1 MSKIP
6 SPCGLGEELGALF
19 DEVEALGVQAQ
30 TLATQL
36 QNADASTL
44 ASLVG
49 NVASTMI
56 AQNTGLMVKADAF
69 SSTVSGISPP
79 SLLDEVFDKV
89 KTLENVL
96 SQPGLDPLEKAA
108 ALLKFA
114 DDMDLLQ
121 GKYAEKMTEYG
132 IDLTKLVDVL
142 QTGDITPKMLC
153 DILPNVSILPDGSSL
168 EKALP
173 IEFPETGINDI
184 IDTANDVVANAQSKL
199 LQVDKMLTA
208 PASLRLLVGGDP
220 SSDVINSV
228 KNMLPAGT
236 AKNLLTKEISNLT
249 SSYNK
254 AADFIADLTD
264 FSSSDVKTKSI
275 SELVTTVKSNEDR
288 LDPPDETV
296 VPVAEEGTLYVNENP
311 FYQSTS
317 YDEVE
322 AALAGSDTTKQI
334 TVVNGGDIVM
344 AKGRIDGDTGN
355 DGEETTSGANRNPIY
370 LRLTVSSPTVSS
382 TSKRTA
388 TAICQCELVSPL
400 GLYYGRYSVTKAVLL
415 DHGAGYTEAPEIRL
429 DEGVS
434 TLTLD
439 RNPGVGGLPIFFPT
453 MYGNF
458 EDTSSSAG
466 QRLHQIRTAPEFSG
480 VFASDGD
487 GAASEEPS
495 VMDKIADLIEEKTGT
510 RPPWA
515 DDGGGTPGAGG
526 VDWTQYLDD
535 WSPDTNTLTT
545 GGFDDSGNY
554 LDTGYSYF
562 SFLDGPRE
570 GACWAF
576 FRLKID
582 NNTEANYVKLNVND
596 NDVNGGATTEVIGYG
611 YGLNSIDYR
620 QTNTRAFQ
628 TRRYG
633 GADGNYKIY
642 SQGEVAITGGALF
655 VDGSDIVFE
664 QYYDFNP
671 LNLFNPDLNY
681 AFWKKDESEG
691 YNWTTVGLQKLV
703 FTFDRDGYG
712 GEAATATFHSIWNS
726 NGVVDNVTIKVIGGE
741 TQVVDKL
748 NKGPRVQVRFDQG
761 YSNYDNI
768 VSWMQSFNTALT
780 NYKNGSDNR
789 PIHMAIGFGINDS
802 YA

>member
-1 MSKIP
+1 MAKIP

-36 QNADASTL
+36 KNADASTL
-44 ASLVG
+44 ANLVG

-56 AQNTGLMVKADAF
+56 AQNTGLMTKADAF

-96 SQPGLDPLEKAA
+96 SQPGLDPVERAA

-132 IDLTKLVDVL
+132 IDLTKLVDFL

-184 IDTANDVVANAQSKL
+184 IATANDVVANAQSKL

-254 AADFIADLTD
+254 AADFIAELTD

-275 SELVTTVKSNEDR
+275 AELVTTVKSNEDR

-296 VPVAEEGTLYVNENP
+296 APVAEEGTLYVNEDP

-334 TVVNGGDIVM
+334 TVVAGGNLIV
-344 AKGRIDGDTGN
+344 AKGNIDGDPGN

-370 LRLTVSSPTVSS
+370 FRLTVSSPTVSS

-388 TAICQCELVSPL
+388 TAICQCELVSVI
-400 GLYYGRYSVTKAVLL
+400 GTRYGRYSVTKAVLL

-453 MYGNF
+453 MYGDF
-458 EDTSSSAG
+458 EDTSPNAG
-466 QRLHQIRTAPEFSG
+466 QRLHQIQAAPVFSG

-487 GAASEEPS
+487 GSAASEEPS
-495 VMDKIADLIEEKTGT
+495 VMDKLADLIEQETGT
-510 RPPWA
+510 RPDWA
-515 DDGGGTPGAGG
+515 DDGDPTGTGDT
-526 VDWTQYLDD
+526 DWTQYLDD
-535 WSPDTNTLTT
+535 WSPDTNTLAT
-545 GGFDDSGNY
+545 GGYDADGNY
-554 LDTGYSYF
+554 LDTGYYYF
-562 SFLDGPRE
+562 PFLDGPRE
-570 GACWAF
+570 GSCWSF
-576 FRLKID
+576 FKVAID
-582 NNTEANYVKLNVND
+582 TNTEANYIKLNVND
-596 NDVNGGATTEVIGYG
+596 VDLNGGATTEVIGYG

-620 QTNTRAFQ
+620 QTNVRQFQ
-628 TRRYG
+628 TRRYSLG
-633 GADGNYKIY
+633 TGDGDNYENY
-642 SQGEVAITGGALF
+642 NEGTAAITGSALF
-655 VDGSDIVFE
+655 VDGPDIVFE

-671 LNLFNPDLNY
+671 LDLFNPDLDY
-681 AFWKKDESEG
+681 ALWKRNESDA
-691 YNWTTVGLQKLV
+691 YWTSVGLQAFNLS
-703 FTFDRDGYG
+703 FFRDVNNKTQTY
-712 GEAATATFHSIWNS
+712 HNIWNS
-726 NGVVDNVTIKVIGGE
+726 NGVPNNVTIKVIGGE

-748 NKGPRVQVRFDQG
+748 NKGPRIQVRFDTG
-761 YSNYDNI
+761 YPFYDNI
-768 VSWMQSFNTALT
+768 VSWMQSFDTALA
-780 NYKNGSDNR
+780 NYKNGSDTR
-789 PIHMAIGFGINDS
+789 TIYMAMGFGINDT
-802 YA
+802 YI

>member
-1 MSKIP
+1 MAKIP

-36 QNADASTL
+36 KNADASTL
-44 ASLVG
+44 ANLVG

-56 AQNTGLMVKADAF
+56 AQNTGLMTKADAF

-96 SQPGLDPLEKAA
+96 SQPGLDPVERAA

-132 IDLTKLVDVL
+132 IDLTKLVDFL

-184 IDTANDVVANAQSKL
+184 IATANDVVANAQSKL

-254 AADFIADLTD
+254 AADFIAELTD

-275 SELVTTVKSNEDR
+275 AELVTTVKSNEDR

-296 VPVAEEGTLYVNENP
+296 APVAEEGTLYVNEDP

-334 TVVNGGDIVM
+334 TVVAGGNLIV
-344 AKGRIDGDTGN
+344 AKGNIDGDPGN

-370 LRLTVSSPTVSS
+370 FRLTVSSPTVSS

-388 TAICQCELVSPL
+388 TAICQCELVSVI
-400 GLYYGRYSVTKAVLL
+400 GTRYGRYSVTKAVLL

-453 MYGNF
+453 MYGDF
-458 EDTSSSAG
+458 EDTSPNAG
-466 QRLHQIRTAPEFSG
+466 QRLHQIQAAPVFSG

-487 GAASEEPS
+487 GSAASEEPS
-495 VMDKIADLIEEKTGT
+495 VMDKLADLIEQETGT
-510 RPPWA
+510 RPDWA
-515 DDGGGTPGAGG
+515 DDGDPTGTGDT
-526 VDWTQYLDD
+526 DWTQYLDD
-535 WSPDTNTLTT
+535 WSPDTNTLAT
-545 GGFDDSGNY
+545 GGYDADGNY
-554 LDTGYSYF
+554 LDTGYYYF
-562 SFLDGPRE
+562 PFLDGPRE
-570 GACWAF
+570 GACWSF
-576 FRLKID
+576 FKVAID
-582 NNTEANYVKLNVND
+582 TNTEANYIKLNVND
-596 NDVNGGATTEVIGYG
+596 VDLNGGATTEVIGYG

-620 QTNTRAFQ
+620 QTNVRQFQ
-628 TRRYG
+628 TRRYSLG
-633 GADGNYKIY
+633 TGDGDNYENY
-642 SQGEVAITGGALF
+642 NEGTAAITGSALF
-655 VDGSDIVFE
+655 VDGPDIVFE

-671 LNLFNPDLNY
+671 LDLFNPDLDY
-681 AFWKKDESEG
+681 ALWKRNESDA
-691 YNWTTVGLQKLV
+691 YWTSVGLQAFNLS
-703 FTFDRDGYG
+703 FFRDVNNKTQTY
-712 GEAATATFHSIWNS
+712 HNIWNS
-726 NGVVDNVTIKVIGGE
+726 NGVPNNVTIKVIGGE

-748 NKGPRVQVRFDQG
+748 NKGPRIQVRFDTG
-761 YSNYDNI
+761 YPFYDNI
-768 VSWMQSFNTALT
+768 VSWMQSFDTALA
-780 NYKNGSDNR
+780 NYKNGSDTR
-789 PIHMAIGFGINDS
+789 TIYMAMGFGINDT
-802 YA
+802 YI

>member
-96 SQPGLDPLEKAA
+96 SQPGLDPLEKTA

-173 IEFPETGINDI
+173 IEFPEIGINDI
-184 IDTANDVVANAQSKL
+184 LDTANDVVANAQSKL

-228 KNMLPAGT
+228 KNMLPSGT
-236 AKNLLTKEISNLT
+236 AKNLLSKEITNLT

-288 LDPPDETV
+288 LDPPDDTGE
-296 VPVAEEGTLYVNENP
+296 PALPAGTLYMEADPSYQPQNYTELLEHRSGKWAMTITNAGHIEAVPNE
-311 FYQSTS
+311 
-317 YDEVE
+317 
-322 AALAGSDTTKQI
+322 
-334 TVVNGGDIVM
+334 
-344 AKGRIDGDTGN
+344 IDGDPGT
-355 DGEETTSGANRNPIY
+355 DGQETHTLDQAAGWY
-370 LRLTVSSPTVSS
+370 QLLVSSPTVSS

-388 TAICQCELVSPL
+388 TAMCYLQRDAAL
-400 GLYYGRYSVTKAVLL
+400 GSAYSYKVLHAFL
-415 DHGAGYTEAPEIRL
+415 IDVGNGYTEIPEFKLESGLFKRLLPADNYNLTFPEIGTNY
-429 DEGVS
+429 ENNSSQAGATITNVI
-434 TLTLD
+434 TQ
-439 RNPGVGGLPIFFPT
+439 PT
-453 MYGNF
+453 
-458 EDTSSSAG
+458 
-466 QRLHQIRTAPEFSG
+466 FSG
-480 VFASDGD
+480 VAVAGEDVAG
-487 GAASEEPS
+487 EPS
-495 VMDKIADLIEEKTGT
+495 VMDKIADLIEEETGT
-510 RPPWA
+510 RPDWA
-515 DDGGGTPGAGG
+515 DLDGGGTGA
-526 VDWTQYLDD
+526 VDWTQYDDD
-535 WSPDTNTLTT
+535 WEPDTSTATRTDFTSIYFLWPSW
-545 GGFDDSGNY
+545 G
-554 LDTGYSYF
+554 DTGWANVRLMPVIKYSGPELAPALINYIQQDNIN
-562 SFLDGPRE
+562 DGAE
-570 GACWAF
+570 
-576 FRLKID
+576 
-582 NNTEANYVKLNVND
+582 T
-596 NDVNGGATTEVIGYG
+596 
-611 YGLNSIDYR
+611 
-620 QTNTRAFQ
+620 
-628 TRRYG
+628 
-633 GADGNYKIY
+633 
-642 SQGEVAITGGALF
+642 
-655 VDGSDIVFE
+655 
-664 QYYDFNP
+664 
-671 LNLFNPDLNY
+671 
-681 AFWKKDESEG
+681 
-691 YNWTTVGLQKLV
+691 
-703 FTFDRDGYG
+703 
-712 GEAATATFHSIWNS
+712 
-726 NGVVDNVTIKVIGGE
+726 KVIGVGYGHNS
-741 TQVVDKL
+741 VDWNQSNSSMFELQRPNGSERIEAGTANWTLVAMYYKTNGNL
-748 NKGPRVQVRFDQG
+748 MIQLGFDFDPSAFINANSGYMLEINKGADYG
-761 YSNYDNI
+761 YSTMLVYLKSLYLQRYKAGTGSGSLYYGGDLFDSNGKFRNGVSMKIVGGTTKPIDPLGQGPRIEFEIAPSAGGFYNALVNGFNEIEQELNDYDPAINAQLG
-768 VSWMQSFNTALT
+768 VGVRLYFSASQN
-780 NYKNGSDNR
+780 SD
-789 PIHMAIGFGINDS
+789 
-802 YA
+802 Y

>member
-1 MSKIP
+1 MAKIP

-36 QNADASTL
+36 KNADAKSL
-44 ASLVG
+44 ANLVG

-56 AQNTGLMVKADAF
+56 AQNTGLMTKADAF

-96 SQPGLDPLEKAA
+96 SQPGLPPEERAA

-132 IDLTKLVDVL
+132 IDLTKLVDFL

-184 IDTANDVVANAQSKL
+184 IATANDVVANAQSKL

-254 AADFIADLTD
+254 AADFIAELTD

-275 SELVTTVKSNEDR
+275 AELVTTVKSNEDR

-296 VPVAEEGTLYVNENP
+296 APVAEEGTLYVNEDP

-334 TVVNGGDIVM
+334 TVVAGGNLIV
-344 AKGRIDGDTGN
+344 AKGNIDGDPGN

-370 LRLTVSSPTVSS
+370 FRLTVSSPTVSS

-388 TAICQCELVSPL
+388 TAICQCELVSVI
-400 GLYYGRYSVTKAVLL
+400 GTRYGRYSVTKAVLL

-453 MYGNF
+453 MYGDF
-458 EDTSSSAG
+458 EDTSPNAG
-466 QRLHQIRTAPEFSG
+466 QRLHQIQAAPVFSG

-487 GAASEEPS
+487 GSAASEEPS
-495 VMDKIADLIEEKTGT
+495 VMDKLADLIEQETGT
-510 RPPWA
+510 RPDWA
-515 DDGGGTPGAGG
+515 DDGDPTGTGDT
-526 VDWTQYLDD
+526 DWTQYLDD
-535 WSPDTNTLTT
+535 WSPDTNTLAT
-545 GGFDDSGNY
+545 GGYDADGNY
-554 LDTGYSYF
+554 LDTGYYYF
-562 SFLDGPRE
+562 PFLDGPRE
-570 GACWAF
+570 GSCWSF
-576 FRLKID
+576 FKVAID
-582 NNTEANYVKLNVND
+582 TNTEANYIKLNVND
-596 NDVNGGATTEVIGYG
+596 VDLNGGATTEVIGYG

-620 QTNTRAFQ
+620 QTNVRQFQ
-628 TRRYG
+628 TRRYSLSTG
-633 GADGNYKIY
+633 EGDNYENY
-642 SQGEVAITGGALF
+642 NEGTAAITGSALF
-655 VDGSDIVFE
+655 VDGPDIVFE

-671 LNLFNPDLNY
+671 LDLFNPDLDY
-681 AFWKKDESEG
+681 ALWKRNESDA
-691 YNWTTVGLQKLV
+691 YWTSVGLQAFNLS
-703 FTFDRDGYG
+703 FFRDINNKTQTY
-712 GEAATATFHSIWNS
+712 HNIWNS
-726 NGVVDNVTIKVIGGE
+726 NGVPNNVTIKVIGGE

-748 NKGPRVQVRFDQG
+748 NKGPRIQVRFDTG
-761 YSNYDNI
+761 YPFYDNI
-768 VSWMQSFNTALT
+768 VSWMQSFDTALA
-780 NYKNGSDNR
+780 NYKNGSDTR
-789 PIHMAIGFGINDS
+789 TIYMAMGFGINDT
-802 YA
+802 YI